1 MAWIL
6 FIGFMVL
13 IMLRVPIVIAMGM
26 AVLGAVVAGG
36 GQARVLLIPPHISHI
51 PPRMCEHR
59 VR

>member
-26 AVLGAVVAGG
+26 AVLGEKV
-36 GQARVLLIPPHISHI
+36 QQL
-51 PPRMCEHR
+51 HR
-59 VR
+59 GEQ

>member
-26 AVLGAVVAGG
+26 AVLSAVIAGG
-36 GQARVLLIPPHISHI
+36 FSDTLSADGCAVRQYFAEPP
-51 PPRMCEHR
+51 
-59 VR
+59 